1 MKGLGKLDLGI
12 GSCSLIFSITL
23 DCVVCSHFCLTFSA
37 GDLSDWKVVLTMW
50 LRLWLGEQL
59 KKKSMGKREVSNVEF
74 SFCRSTKLREP
85 FGVSR
90 EKWLHFVTELL
101 AAISRGSWV
110 PLYTLV
116 QSKYSWSLKKPKQNK
131 NEKATAPQ
139 KHQKTPRKTQQNQ
152 TSKNPLSVW
161 QLWMFFCKLA
171 WVRAITVCENISIFT
186 VQTPSKARVWSLAV
200 SLLLPEIWSQVSV
213 LVFFLLS
220 FPVPPARA
228 EGTTCLMIWS
238 LEDGKEGYSRLFCN
252 SSSLAALSQFTVT
265 YMNATSLYLENW
277 ATLCKWRI
285 EKQIFWFFYPLHCGA
300 FTKTKGPLNISLEKC
315 GSKHCLPRKTG
326 TGLCFSLT

>member
-1 MKGLGKLDLGI
+1 MTSFRDWAACCHKQGI
-12 GSCSLIFSITL
+12 LSSFVHIGAVKIFLKFKKTKAKQKWK
-23 DCVVCSHFCLTFSA
+23 SHC
-37 GDLSDWKVVLTMW
+37 
-50 LRLWLGEQL
+50 
-59 KKKSMGKREVSNVEF
+59 
-74 SFCRSTKLREP
+74 
-85 FGVSR
+85 
-90 EKWLHFVTELL
+90 
-101 AAISRGSWV
+101 
-110 PLYTLV
+110 
-116 QSKYSWSLKKPKQNK
+116 
-131 NEKATAPQ
+131 AP
-139 KHQKTPRKTQQNQ
+139 KTPKN
-152 TSKNPLSVW
+152 SPKNPAKSNQQKSFVCVAVVN
-161 QLWMFFCKLA
+161 MFFCKLA